1 MDSYVRMYDQH
12 QRSDDDNATI
22 GLILCSQKS
31 EAVVKYSVLTD
42 SEQLFAAK
50 YLPYLPTEAELKHE
64 LELERIKVQ
73 AQLID
78 GLSEK

>member
-1 MDSYVRMYDQH
+1 MYDQH
-12 QRSDDDNATI
+12 YRPEGDNPTI

-64 LELERIKVQ
+64 LEQERLKIQ
-73 AQLID
+73 AKLMK
-78 GLSEK
+78 E

>member
-1 MDSYVRMYDQH
+1 MAVTCLRLH
-12 QRSDDDNATI
+12 REEHL
-22 GLILCSQKS
+22 LILCSQKS

-64 LELERIKVQ
+64 LDRLKVQ
-73 AQLID
+73 SQLMGKIR
-78 GLSEK
+78 